1 MVEPD
6 FDQFPSFSQR
16 EMQCRC
22 GCGKALMDEDTMFR
36 LQTLRDKFAKPMRI
50 TSAYRCAE
58 HPIEAAKDLPGSH
71 NTGRA
76 VDVAVTHG
84 DAYALMRIA
93 MQIGFTGV
101 GVQQKGGGR
110 FVHLDD
116 ISPNECFANNKTF
129 VRPTVWSY

>member
-6 FDQFPSFSQR
+6 WDQFPNFSR
-16 EMQCRC
+16 PEMACKCC
-22 GCGKALMDEDTMFR
+22 GRAEMDDDFMHR
-36 LQTLRDKFAKPMRI
+36 LQTLRDKYNKPMRI
-50 TSAYRCAE
+50 TSAYRCAS
-58 HPIEAAKDLPGSH
+58 HPVEAAKETPGAH

-101 GVQQKGGGR
+101 GVQQKGGGK
-110 FVHLDD
+110 FIHLDD
-116 ISPNECFANNKTF
+116 IGPKECFANNKTF